1 MKKKLLRLTLKK
13 NKFYYFFFLILFI
26 GCKDTFQRFSYDKFE
41 CKKNDYGIE
50 KIWITKKQ
58 NNSRGQILINN
69 KEFTLDLIDR
79 TEINET
85 FKIQGE
91 NLKLEIARATDTIK
105 GIHKNKVFSINCIK
119 NSFKM

>member
-1 MKKKLLRLTLKK
+1 MILKK
-13 NKFYYFFFLILFI
+13 NNFYYFLFLIFLI
-26 GCKDTFQRFSYDKFE
+26 SCRDTFQRFSYDKFE

-58 NNSRGQILINN
+58 NNSKGQILINN
-69 KEFTLDLIDR
+69 REFTLNLIER
-79 TEINET
+79 TEINEI
-85 FKIQGE
+85 FNIKGE

-105 GIHKNKVFSINCIK
+105 GIYKNKVFSVYCIK